1 MRALDALEAD
11 IDKLNA
17 VAGERMEVLTAPAIA
32 LAGYIVYAIGM
43 VAKAGVE
50 EAYKW
55 LINKAGSKM
64 GEEFVKK
71 LKKLPGIMNILK
83 AAKEQPAN
91 LQRMLAL
98 KEQVLGGVYPLAAL
112 QEMAEPDNWPTSG
125 DDAKPDAKAWLAAVD
140 EAVMIHTKDGVP
152 VSILNQFGR
161 TIGDYNNDYDAALEA
176 FKEATKSFD
185 SPEVLQ
191 QEWQKA
197 VNDITE
203 EYGLSSVKDDII
215 SAETFTF

>member
-1 MRALDALEAD
+1 
-11 IDKLNA
+11 
-17 VAGERMEVLTAPAIA
+17 
-32 LAGYIVYAIGM
+32 
-43 VAKAGVE
+43 
-50 EAYKW
+50 
-55 LINKAGSKM
+55 
-64 GEEFVKK
+64 
-71 LKKLPGIMNILK
+71 
-83 AAKEQPAN
+83 
-91 LQRMLAL
+91 
-98 KEQVLGGVYPLAAL
+98 
-112 QEMAEPDNWPTSG
+112 
-125 DDAKPDAKAWLAAVD
+125 
-140 EAVMIHTKDGVP
+140 MIHTKDGVP
-152 VSILNQFGR
+152 VRILNQFGR

>member
-1 MRALDALEAD
+1 
-11 IDKLNA
+11 
-17 VAGERMEVLTAPAIA
+17 
-32 LAGYIVYAIGM
+32 
-43 VAKAGVE
+43 
-50 EAYKW
+50 
-55 LINKAGSKM
+55 M

-152 VSILNQFGR
+152 VRILNQFGR